1 MKEGK
6 EVKKELIININY
18 QLNASHDKMLE
29 FEKYSEYEK
38 DKYIEGIK
46 NDVEQFL
53 EKTWNKQFIKSLNV
67 DAFIYD
73 EEKELKF
80 KKSVKALVD
89 GIIEELDIE
98 IENNKEE
105 Q

>member
-6 EVKKELIININY
+6 KMKKELRINVNY

-73 EEKELKF
+73 EEKALKF
-80 KKSVKALVD
+80 KKSVEALIE

-98 IENNKEE
+98 IENNEEE